1 MKSMLRL
8 LVALLLVG
16 GWSLAALALH
26 VIIAP
31 GAGGGSLPVRIIVLP
46 KDHLG
51 VAETYVD
58 TQHWTIDDVSNHPV
72 VAKRLLA
79 AGKADALQHVV
90 KPDPAGADLQ
100 SALADAIAR
109 GPQTPTS
116 APAVIETRGDATQA
130 AAHATTTTSNKRA
143 ARRVNH

>member
-58 TQHWTIDDVSNHPV
+58 TQHWTIDDVS
-72 VAKRLLA
+72 KRRLGSSPLPAREDEQADRRWERTRRSA
-79 AGKADALQHVV
+79 ADGALRGEETGTADGTERTGIL
-90 KPDPAGADLQ
+90 PRRCRAG
-100 SALADAIAR
+100 SYSR
-109 GPQTPTS
+109 
-116 APAVIETRGDATQA
+116 ERTR
-130 AAHATTTTSNKRA
+130 R
-143 ARRVNH
+143 ARRSVSP